1 VVLTLKTD
9 AKHAAII
16 FIKKYKFPFILNW
29 FSLLLKT
36 QSTNI
41 FHQPDLFC
49 IKVNLMGLQNK
60 AFSLFITLIFSV
72 YGSSAFSQQLI
83 SEPAG
88 GMDENELEASE
99 IMLPASNSAI
109 PSILDIPSVNKY
121 YTSWDTLCVRRY
133 SEIPPSTGDSI
144 DLPLFNDYSTG
155 FVMPVEGTFLSPFGY
170 RGRRVH
176 AGVDIKLEAGDPVSV
191 AFDGVVRMA
200 RYYSGYGN
208 CVVVR
213 HYNGLE
219 TLYGHL
225 SKIKVKVNQQ
235 VTAGDIIGLGGRTG
249 RASCNHL
256 HFETR
261 FQGKAFNPKQLIDF
275 ETFSLISDNFTVTR
289 STYGLSRDYIPGV
302 SGSVLI
308 ADNSN
313 VKSNAKSS
321 KSKKYHT
328 IKSGD
333 TLSALSRKYGTSV
346 KQICSIN
353 GIKPSKKLQLG
364 TKLRV
369 R

>member
-1 VVLTLKTD
+1 
-9 AKHAAII
+9 
-16 FIKKYKFPFILNW
+16 
-29 FSLLLKT
+29 
-36 QSTNI
+36 
-41 FHQPDLFC
+41 
-49 IKVNLMGLQNK
+49 MGLQNK
-60 AFSLFITLIFSV
+60 AFALFISLVFSL
-72 YGSSAFSQQLI
+72 YGSVAVGQQLV

-88 GMDENELEASE
+88 GMDENELEATE
-99 IMLPASNSAI
+99 MLLPASNVAI
-109 PSILDIPSVNKY
+109 PSILDIPALNKF
-121 YTSWDTLCVRRY
+121 YTSWDTIYVRRY
-133 SEIPPSTGDSI
+133 SEITPLVGDSI
-144 DLPLFNDYSTG
+144 GLPLFGEYSTG

-176 AGVDIKLEAGDPVSV
+176 AGVDIKLEAGDPVGV

-235 VTAGDIIGLGGRTG
+235 VNVGDIIGLGGRTG

-275 ETFSLISDNFTVTR
+275 ESNSLLADTFMVTR
-289 STYGLSRDYIPGV
+289 STYGLSRDYLPGAATAEQV
-302 SGSVLI
+302 
-308 ADNSN
+308 A
-313 VKSNAKSS
+313 VKGGETSKSKAHAAKSS

-333 TLSALSRKYGTSV
+333 TLSSLSRKYGTSV

-353 GIKPSKKLQLG
+353 KIKQNKTLRPG
-364 TKLRV
+364 TKIRV

>member
-1 VVLTLKTD
+1 VV
-9 AKHAAII
+9 II
-16 FIKKYKFPFILNW
+16 FLKKHNFISGLNC
-29 FSLLLKT
+29 FTLLLKT
-36 QSTNI
+36 QSAINPKSN
-41 FHQPDLFC
+41 HLLFLK
-49 IKVNLMGLQNK
+49 IGLMVLQK
-60 AFSLFITLIFSV
+60 KIISFAISLIFTLS
-72 YGSSAFSQQLI
+72 GSIVSAQQLI
-83 SEPAG
+83 AEPAG

-99 IMLPASNSAI
+99 MMLAPSTSAI
-109 PSILDIPSVNKY
+109 PSTINIPTLNKY

-133 SEIPPSTGDSI
+133 SEVAPAAGDSI
-144 DLPLFNDYSTG
+144 ILPLFNNYSTG
-155 FVMPVEGTFLSPFGY
+155 FVFPVEGQFLSPFGY

-176 AGVDIKLEAGDPVSV
+176 TGIDIKLEAGDPVSV

-225 SKIKVKVNQQ
+225 SKIKVGVNQQ
-235 VTAGDIIGLGGRTG
+235 VKAGDIIGLGGHTG

-261 FQGKAFNPKQLIDF
+261 FQGKAFNPRQMINFDTYALLSD
-275 ETFSLISDNFTVTR
+275 TFNVTR
-289 STYGLSRDYIPGV
+289 ATYGLSRDYLPV
-302 SGSVLI
+302 CSK
-308 ADNSN
+308 NSN
-313 VKSNAKSS
+313 EVFADDNKVKSKAKSS

-328 IKSGD
+328 VKNGD
-333 TLSALSRKYGTSV
+333 TLSAISRKYGTSV

-353 GIKPSKKLQLG
+353 GIKPSKTLQLG

-369 R
+369 H

>member
-1 VVLTLKTD
+1 MLIKNKIFTL
-9 AKHAAII
+9 
-16 FIKKYKFPFILNW
+16 FL
-29 FSLLLKT
+29 SL
-36 QSTNI
+36 
-41 FHQPDLFC
+41 
-49 IKVNLMGLQNK
+49 
-60 AFSLFITLIFSV
+60 AFSLTATV
-72 YGSSAFSQQLI
+72 AMAQQLI

-88 GMDENELEASE
+88 GMDENELEE
-99 IMLPASNSAI
+99 IETQLPPSNSTI
-109 PSILDIPSVNKY
+109 PESINIEALNKFY
-121 YTSWDTLCVRRY
+121 SSWDTLYVRRY
-133 SEIPPSTGDSI
+133 SEIPPVLADSI
-144 DLPLFNDYSTG
+144 QLPLFNENSTG
-155 FVMPVEGTFLSPFGY
+155 FVFPVEGDFLSPFGY

-176 AGVDIKLEAGDPVSV
+176 SGVDIKLNLGDTVNV

-225 SKIKVKVNQQ
+225 SKIKVNVNQ
-235 VTAGDIIGLGGRTG
+235 VVKAGDLIGLGGRTG

-275 ETFSLISDNFTVTR
+275 NTFSLVSDTFTVTKA
-289 STYGLSRDYIPGV
+289 TFGLSRDYLPGT
-302 SGSVLI
+302 SGNELT
-308 ADNSN
+308 ADDNKNSKN
-313 VKSNAKSS
+313 KSKSS

-328 IKSGD
+328 IRSGD

-353 GIKPSKKLQLG
+353 GIKPTKTLKIGSKI
-364 TKLRV
+364 RV

>member
-1 VVLTLKTD
+1 
-9 AKHAAII
+9 
-16 FIKKYKFPFILNW
+16 
-29 FSLLLKT
+29 
-36 QSTNI
+36 
-41 FHQPDLFC
+41 
-49 IKVNLMGLQNK
+49 MGLQNK
-60 AFSLFITLIFSV
+60 AIILFISLAFSL
-72 YGSSAFSQQLI
+72 YGSMAFAQQLI

-109 PSILDIPSVNKY
+109 PSILDIPSVKKY
-121 YTSWDTLCVRRY
+121 YSSWDTLCVRRY
-133 SEIPPSTGDSI
+133 SEIPPASSDSI

-155 FVMPVEGTFLSPFGY
+155 FVMPVEGPFLSPFGY

-176 AGVDIKLEAGDPVSV
+176 AGVDIKLEAGDPVGV

-208 CVVVR
+208 CIVVR

-235 VTAGDIIGLGGRTG
+235 VSAGDIIGLGGRTG

-275 ETFSLISDNFTVTR
+275 GTCSLVADTFTVTR
-289 STYGLSRDYIPGV
+289 STYGLSRDYLPGTSISTIV
-302 SGSVLI
+302 AENGK
-308 ADNSN
+308 
-313 VKSNAKSS
+313 VKSNSRS
-321 KSKKYHT
+321 TKSKKYHT
-328 IKSGD
+328 VKSGD

-353 GIKPSKKLQLG
+353 RIKPSKTLQLG
-364 TKLRV
+364 TKIRV
-369 R
+369 K

>member
-1 VVLTLKTD
+1 
-9 AKHAAII
+9 
-16 FIKKYKFPFILNW
+16 
-29 FSLLLKT
+29 
-36 QSTNI
+36 
-41 FHQPDLFC
+41 
-49 IKVNLMGLQNK
+49 MGLQNK
-60 AFSLFITLIFSV
+60 AYTLFITLVFSL
-72 YGSSAFSQQLI
+72 YGSIAVAQQLT

-99 IMLPASNSAI
+99 IMLPASNTAI

-121 YTSWDTLCVRRY
+121 YSSWDTLSVRRY
-133 SEIPPSTGDSI
+133 SEISPSLGDSI
-144 DLPLFNDYSTG
+144 GLPLFNDNSTG

-176 AGVDIKLEAGDPVSV
+176 SGVDIKLEEGDPVSV

-200 RYYSGYGN
+200 RKYSGYGN
-208 CVVVR
+208 CIVVR

-225 SKIKVKVNQQ
+225 SKIKVNVNQP
-235 VTAGDIIGLGGRTG
+235 VSAGDIIGLGGHTG

-275 ETFSLISDNFTVTR
+275 ATNSLVADTFLVTR
-289 STYGLSRDYIPGV
+289 STYGLSRDYLPGTSTV
-302 SGSVLI
+302 NLI
-308 ADNSN
+308 ADNGKEP
-313 VKSNAKSS
+313 VKSKAKSS

-328 IKSGD
+328 VKKGD

-346 KQICSIN
+346 KQLCSIN
-353 GIKPSKKLQLG
+353 RIKPTKTLQLG

>member
-1 VVLTLKTD
+1 M
-9 AKHAAII
+9 II
-16 FIKKYKFPFILNW
+16 
-29 FSLLLKT
+29 
-36 QSTNI
+36 
-41 FHQPDLFC
+41 
-49 IKVNLMGLQNK
+49 QNK
-60 AFSLFITLIFSV
+60 IFTLFLSLAFSL
-72 YGSSAFSQQLI
+72 SATVAMAQQLI

-88 GMDENELEASE
+88 GMDENELEE
-99 IMLPASNSAI
+99 IETQLPPSNSPI
-109 PSILDIPSVNKY
+109 PESINIEALNKFY
-121 YTSWDTLCVRRY
+121 SSWDTLYVRRY
-133 SEIPPSTGDSI
+133 SEIPPVLADSI
-144 DLPLFNDYSTG
+144 QLPLFNENSTG
-155 FVMPVEGTFLSPFGY
+155 FVFPVEGDFLSPFGY

-176 AGVDIKLEAGDPVSV
+176 SGVDIKLNLGDTVNV

-225 SKIKVKVNQQ
+225 SKIKVKVNQ
-235 VTAGDIIGLGGRTG
+235 VVKAGDLIGLGGRTG

-275 ETFSLISDNFTVTR
+275 NTFSLVSDTFTVTKA
-289 STYGLSRDYIPGV
+289 TFGLSRDYLPGT
-302 SGSVLI
+302 SGNELT
-308 ADNSN
+308 ADDNKNSKN
-313 VKSNAKSS
+313 KSKSS

-328 IKSGD
+328 IRSGD

-353 GIKPSKKLQLG
+353 GIKPTKTLKIGSKI
-364 TKLRV
+364 RV

>member
-1 VVLTLKTD
+1 M
-9 AKHAAII
+9 
-16 FIKKYKFPFILNW
+16 
-29 FSLLLKT
+29 
-36 QSTNI
+36 I
-41 FHQPDLFC
+41 FH
-49 IKVNLMGLQNK
+49 NK
-60 AFSLFITLIFSV
+60 IHTLFITMVFCLAGTLV
-72 YGSSAFSQQLI
+72 SAQQLI

-88 GMDENELEASE
+88 GMDENELEATE
-99 IMLPASNSAI
+99 ILLPPSHTSI
-109 PSILDIPSVNKY
+109 PLSINIPELNKY

-133 SEIPPSTGDSI
+133 AEALPNAGDSI
-144 DLPLFNDYSTG
+144 NLPLFNEYSTG
-155 FVMPVEGTFLSPFGY
+155 FVFPVEGEFLSPFGY

-176 AGVDIKLEAGDPVSV
+176 TGIDIKLEAGDPVSV

-200 RYYSGYGN
+200 RYYAGYGN

-225 SKIKVKVNQQ
+225 SRLKVRVNEQ
-235 VTAGDIIGLGGRTG
+235 VKAGDIVGLGGHTG

-261 FQGKAFNPKQLIDF
+261 FQGKAFNPRQLIDF
-275 ETFSLISDNFTVTR
+275 NSFSLLSDTFNISR
-289 STYGLSRDYIPGV
+289 STFGLSRDYLPGTTNNEI
-302 SGSVLI
+302 L

-313 VKSNAKSS
+313 VKSKSKAKSS

-328 IKSGD
+328 IKNGD
-333 TLSALSRKYGTSV
+333 TLSAISRKYGTTV

-353 GIKPSKKLQLG
+353 GIKPSKTLQLG

>member
-1 VVLTLKTD
+1 MAFQKN
-9 AKHAAII
+9 II
-16 FIKKYKFPFILNW
+16 
-29 FSLLLKT
+29 T
-36 QSTNI
+36 
-41 FHQPDLFC
+41 
-49 IKVNLMGLQNK
+49 
-60 AFSLFITLIFSV
+60 LFISLIFSM
-72 YGSSAFSQQLI
+72 SAIMVSAQQLE

-88 GMDENELEASE
+88 GMDENELEESE
-99 IMLPASNSAI
+99 LLLPPSSSAV
-109 PSILDIPSVNKY
+109 PSIMDIPFLNKY
-121 YTSWDTLCVRRY
+121 YTSWDTMYVRRY
-133 SEIPPSTGDSI
+133 SEAPPSIGDSI
-144 DLPLFNDYSTG
+144 SLPLFNEYSTG
-155 FVMPVEGTFLSPFGY
+155 FAFPVEGDFLSPFGY

-176 AGVDIKLEAGDPVSV
+176 SGVDIKLEAGDPVSV

-213 HYNGLE
+213 HYNGIE

-225 SKIKVKVNQQ
+225 SKIKVNINQE
-235 VTAGDIIGLGGRTG
+235 VKAGDVIGLGGRTG

-261 FQGKAFNPKQLIDF
+261 FQGKAFNPKQIIDF
-275 ETFSLISDNFTVTR
+275 NTFSLISDTFNVTKA
-289 STYGLSRDYIPGV
+289 TYGLSRDYLP
-302 SGSVLI
+302 SNSSDEFTT
-308 ADNSN
+308 DNSTY
-313 VKSNAKSS
+313 KPKAKSS

-328 IKSGD
+328 IRSGD

-369 R
+369 K

>member
-1 VVLTLKTD
+1 M
-9 AKHAAII
+9 
-16 FIKKYKFPFILNW
+16 
-29 FSLLLKT
+29 SLQK
-36 QSTNI
+36 
-41 FHQPDLFC
+41 
-49 IKVNLMGLQNK
+49 NLV
-60 AFSLFITLIFSV
+60 SLFISVVFSIS
-72 YGSSAFSQQLI
+72 GSMAFAQQLAK
-83 SEPAG
+83 EPAG
-88 GMDENELEASE
+88 GMDENEMEKAA
-99 IMLPASNSAI
+99 MLLPPSNS
-109 PSILDIPSVNKY
+109 PIPSVINNATLNKY

-133 SEIPPSTGDSI
+133 SDIPPVTGDSI
-144 DLPLFNDYSTG
+144 YLPLFNDNSTG
-155 FVMPVEGTFLSPFGY
+155 YVFPVEGTFLSPFGY

-176 AGVDIKLEAGDPVSV
+176 SGVDIKLELGDPVSV

-200 RYYSGYGN
+200 RRYSGYGN

-235 VTAGDIIGLGGRTG
+235 VKAGDIVGLGGHSG

-261 FQGKAFNPKQLIDF
+261 FQGKAFNPKQLVNFD
-275 ETFSLISDNFTVTR
+275 TYSLISDTFAVTR
-289 STYGLSRDYIPGV
+289 GTYGLSRDYLPGNSKENLV
-302 SGSVLI
+302 ASEGSTKSK
-308 ADNSN
+308 A
-313 VKSNAKSS
+313 KSN

-364 TKLRV
+364 TKIRV

>member
-1 VVLTLKTD
+1 
-9 AKHAAII
+9 
-16 FIKKYKFPFILNW
+16 
-29 FSLLLKT
+29 
-36 QSTNI
+36 
-41 FHQPDLFC
+41 
-49 IKVNLMGLQNK
+49 MGLQKK
-60 AFSLFITLIFSV
+60 AFTLFISLVFSI
-72 YGSSAFSQQLI
+72 YGSLAIAQQLI

-133 SEIPPSTGDSI
+133 SEIAPTAGDSI
-144 DLPLFNDYSTG
+144 YLPLFNDYSTG

-176 AGVDIKLEAGDPVSV
+176 AGIDIKLEQGDPVSV

-200 RYYSGYGN
+200 RKYSGYGN

-235 VTAGDIIGLGGRTG
+235 VSAGDIIGLGGHTG

-275 ETFSLISDNFTVTR
+275 NTYRLLSDTFTVTR
-289 STYGLSRDYIPGV
+289 STYGLSRDYIPGISSNIIV
-302 SGSVLI
+302 
-308 ADNSN
+308 ADDGNQKS
-313 VKSNAKSS
+313 KSNSKSS

-364 TKLRV
+364 TKIRV